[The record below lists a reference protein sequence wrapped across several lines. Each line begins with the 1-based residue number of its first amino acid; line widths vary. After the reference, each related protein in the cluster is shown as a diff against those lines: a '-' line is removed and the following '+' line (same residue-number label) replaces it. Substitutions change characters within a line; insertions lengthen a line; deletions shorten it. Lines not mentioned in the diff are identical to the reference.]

1 MRISDWSS
9 DVCSSDLNEYLG
21 LLIETGIPGILVLA
35 LFAAALVVRGIGLVR
50 DPASGGTY
58 AIPAGLSI
66 GLIALHSIVDYPLR
80 TPTEIV
86 LFAILLVL
94 FYSGGSDEHTSEPQQ
109 LIRLSYA
116 VSCLKK

>member
-66 GLIALHSIVDYPLR
+66 GLIALYSIVDYPLR
-80 TPTEIV
+80 SPPGNV
-86 LFAILLVL
+86 LFLLLLRL
-94 FYSGGSDEHTSEPQQ
+94 FYLGSSGRKWVRD
-109 LIRLSYA
+109 IRQHYVA
-116 VSCLKK
+116 ARGG